1 MNEGVL
7 RKMDTALQNELARL
21 GKRSRNGGSAL
32 GVRRIA
38 RRFAGIEKAV
48 VDLAFEREAFDVVGP
63 RSRERERRP
72 IGRLAD
78 TRETGLCFAFLTFIV
93 FGGWAGLASIDGAVI
108 ASGSVVVE
116 SDRKRSS
123 TLKAASSRA

>member
-38 RRFAGIEKAV
+38 RRFAGMKKRSSTW
-48 VDLAFEREAFDVVGP
+48 LSKREAFDVVGP

-72 IGRLAD
+72 IGRLED
-78 TRETGLCFAFLTFIV
+78 TRETGALRCVSDFHCVRRL
-93 FGGWAGLASIDGAVI
+93 GWPRVY
-108 ASGSVVVE
+108 
-116 SDRKRSS
+116 
-123 TLKAASSRA
+123 

>member
-38 RRFAGIEKAV
+38 RRFAGMKKRSSTWLSNARLSMSSGRDPGSENG
-48 VDLAFEREAFDVVGP
+48 GP
-63 RSRERERRP
+63 SGDWQTPARR
-72 IGRLAD
+72 
-78 TRETGLCFAFLTFIV
+78 GLFVAFLTFIV
-93 FGGWAGLASIDGAVI
+93 FGGWVASRPLMA
-108 ASGSVVVE
+108 
-116 SDRKRSS
+116 RS
-123 TLKAASSRA
+123 